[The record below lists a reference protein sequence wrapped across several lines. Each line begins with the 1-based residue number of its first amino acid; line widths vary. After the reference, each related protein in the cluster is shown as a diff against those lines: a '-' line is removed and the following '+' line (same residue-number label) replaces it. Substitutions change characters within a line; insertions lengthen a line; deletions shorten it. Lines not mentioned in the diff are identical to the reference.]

1 MLASKLD
8 VVEERLAQEVR
19 EGGTEVLKQ
28 LSLIHG
34 TLLPE
39 LQSIIAQQTLELS
52 TNKRKQSDGGGWL
65 DWLWSSADEEQQVVQ
80 ETQQCVKFAIEA
92 ADAKMKAA
100 GGHVN
105 TSASAEILQKLSE
118 MHMQGSNIAPGS
130 SDELLSKLSEM
141 SSYLEQMDS
150 RLTELRMESDENAKQ
165 QVSVAQANFNPSSL
179 DPSHSSSD
187 AGAAVE
193 SRPN

>member
-1 MLASKLD
+1 M
-8 VVEERLAQEVR
+8 R

-65 DWLWSSADEEQQVVQ
+65 DWLYSSADEERQVVQ

-118 MHMQGSNIAPGS
+118 IQMQGSNIAPGS
-130 SDELLSKLSEM
+130 SNELLSKLSEM

-165 QVSVAQANFNPSSL
+165 QVSVAQATFNPSSL